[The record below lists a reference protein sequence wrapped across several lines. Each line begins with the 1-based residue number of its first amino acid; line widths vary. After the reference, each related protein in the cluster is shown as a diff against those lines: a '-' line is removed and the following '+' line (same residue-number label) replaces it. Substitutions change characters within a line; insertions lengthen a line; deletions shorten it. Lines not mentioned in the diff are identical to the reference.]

1 MASARDGGATDREG
15 GPLRELWLLRHAK
28 SAWDVPGLDDHDR
41 DLAPRGLEAA
51 PRIGRRMAELA
62 LVPDLVL
69 CSTARRAA
77 RTWELVAAALPRPV
91 EVRHQE
97 SLYLASPAELLR
109 TVREQPDGVHRLLL
123 VGHDP
128 GLHRLALLLVGEDS
142 GEALASGLLA
152 KFPTGALC
160 RIGLEVEGWAGV
172 DARSGRLLAFL
183 KPRELD

>member
-1 MASARDGGATDREG
+1 MAAGRDGHATDPEG
-15 GPLRELWLLRHAK
+15 GALRELWLLRHAK

-51 PRIGRRMAELA
+51 PRMGRRMAELG

-69 CSTARRAA
+69 CSTARRAR
-77 RTWELVAAALPRPV
+77 RTWDLVAAELPRPA
-91 EVRHQE
+91 EVRHLE
-97 SLYLASPAELLR
+97 SLYLASPAVLLR
-109 TVREQPDGVHRLLL
+109 AVRGQPDSIRRLLL

-128 GLHRLALLLVGEDS
+128 GLHRLALLLVGADDP
-142 GEALASGLLA
+142 EARASGLVA

-160 RIGLEVEGWAGV
+160 RIGLEVEGWAAVEAG
-172 DARSGRLLAFL
+172 RGRLLAFL